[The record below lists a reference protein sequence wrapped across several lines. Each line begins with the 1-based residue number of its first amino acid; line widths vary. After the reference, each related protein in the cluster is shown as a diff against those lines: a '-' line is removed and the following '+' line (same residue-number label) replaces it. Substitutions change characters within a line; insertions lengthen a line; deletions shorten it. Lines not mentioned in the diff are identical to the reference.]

1 MKETLERRLEIK
13 RIVLNAGLYDDPG
26 FYTGPGVI
34 RRVDGNQV
42 SKISAEIRKKY
53 GKNAS
58 DQFIQMFV
66 DIPDT
71 YFSPIYF
78 LTTLYKLADN
88 DYIWDKSLMKWHLFY
103 RTHAET
109 KTFIYWWFLKESY
122 DSNKNQLWVW
132 SFTLSFEKRNEGER
146 TI

>member
-26 FYTGPGVI
+26 FYTGQGVI

-71 YFSPIYF
+71 YFSPRYF

-88 DYIWDKSLMKWHLFY
+88 DYIWDKSLMK
-103 RTHAET
+103 
-109 KTFIYWWFLKESY
+109 
-122 DSNKNQLWVW
+122 
-132 SFTLSFEKRNEGER
+132 
-146 TI
+146 